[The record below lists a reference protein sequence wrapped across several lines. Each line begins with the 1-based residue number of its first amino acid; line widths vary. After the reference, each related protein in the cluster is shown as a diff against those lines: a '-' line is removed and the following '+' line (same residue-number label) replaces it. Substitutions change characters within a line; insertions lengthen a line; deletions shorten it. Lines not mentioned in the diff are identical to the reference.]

1 MSEELLSFMKELR
14 SEIRKDFQESLD
26 GLESRIT
33 ENINSNIDEKFSNMQ
48 LQIQDLQQTNQDHE
62 KRLAILEKQI
72 RIRNIIFFGVEEG
85 EKTYNELEQKI
96 LNIIKDKMG
105 IPCDRKE
112 IEIARRMGKKIENKT
127 RPINITLTTFG
138 KKIAILKNK
147 KSLKDESIY
156 VKEDYPENILAK
168 RKSLQDQ
175 LQKEISEGKNA
186 VLRYDK
192 IIILNKSN
200 RSHTQQ
206 NVEKDTNKKRE
217 LDMSPQNQ
225 YDCRAPGIIK
235 KYSVAKKNKLS
246 NNNKYQ
252 NLIDN
257 YVQPKNDKQK
267 LDRSVNSNDKTE

>member
-1 MSEELLSFMKELR
+1 MSDELLSFVKELR

-33 ENINSNIDEKFSNMQ
+33 ENINSNIDKKFSNMQ

-127 RPINITLTTFG
+127 RPIN
-138 KKIAILKNK
+138 N
-147 KSLKDESIY
+147 Y
-156 VKEDYPENILAK
+156 Y
-168 RKSLQDQ
+168 
-175 LQKEISEGKNA
+175 
-186 VLRYDK
+186 
-192 IIILNKSN
+192 
-200 RSHTQQ
+200 
-206 NVEKDTNKKRE
+206 TN
-217 LDMSPQNQ
+217 
-225 YDCRAPGIIK
+225 YFW
-235 KYSVAKKNKLS
+235 
-246 NNNKYQ
+246 
-252 NLIDN
+252 
-257 YVQPKNDKQK
+257 
-267 LDRSVNSNDKTE
+267 